1 MEKRKLGKSDLEI
14 APLVFG
20 GNVFGWTADEK
31 KSFQLLDRFV
41 EKGFNCIDT
50 ADVYSHWA
58 EGNEGGESE
67 SIIGNWMKARGNR
80 DKIIIA
86 TKVGSQMS
94 PDKKGLSKKYILSE
108 VEASLKRLQTDHID
122 LYQTHKDD
130 QSTPVEETLEA
141 YDQLIKEGKVKFIG
155 ASNLLPERLEKS
167 LQISKEKSLPAY
179 TTLQPNY
186 NLYDRE
192 FENEYAE
199 LVKKYDLGVITYYS
213 LASGFLSGKY
223 QSEKDFSK
231 SPRGKGME
239 KYMNKKGFAVLDV
252 LKQLSE
258 KYEAPFVSIA
268 LAWLIQNPLVT
279 APIASATSEKQL
291 DELMKATEI
300 QLNKEDWMRLKN
312 ADNLKMHVQ

>member
-20 GNVFGWTADEK
+20 GNVFGWTVDEK

-130 QSTPVEETLEA
+130 PSTPIEETLEA
-141 YDQLIKEGKVKFIG
+141 YDQLIKEGKVRFIG
-155 ASNLLPERLEKS
+155 ASNLSPERLEKS

-213 LASGFLSGKY
+213 ISKRIFVRKISIRKRFFKKSAGKRNGKIHE
-223 QSEKDFSK
+223 QKRFRR
-231 SPRGKGME
+231 PRCAKTVIR
-239 KYMNKKGFAVLDV
+239 K
-252 LKQLSE
+252 
-258 KYEAPFVSIA
+258 I
-268 LAWLIQNPLVT
+268 
-279 APIASATSEKQL
+279 
-291 DELMKATEI
+291 
-300 QLNKEDWMRLKN
+300 
-312 ADNLKMHVQ
+312 